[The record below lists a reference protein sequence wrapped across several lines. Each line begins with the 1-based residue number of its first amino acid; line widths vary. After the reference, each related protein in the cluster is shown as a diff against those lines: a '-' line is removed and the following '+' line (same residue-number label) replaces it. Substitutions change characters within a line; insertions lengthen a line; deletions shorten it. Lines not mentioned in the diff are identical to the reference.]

1 MNENLPICFI
11 GLLNGAIENILI
23 RRSPSDL
30 ISLRKIVEAE
40 PAMGSPALKIIG
52 YKKLWQGLYNFC
64 QAQNSIPRI
73 HS

>member
-40 PAMGSPALKIIG
+40 PPMGSPALKIIG
-52 YKKLWQGLYNFC
+52 YKKLRGGTIRSLPG
-64 QAQNSIPRI
+64 SK
-73 HS
+73 